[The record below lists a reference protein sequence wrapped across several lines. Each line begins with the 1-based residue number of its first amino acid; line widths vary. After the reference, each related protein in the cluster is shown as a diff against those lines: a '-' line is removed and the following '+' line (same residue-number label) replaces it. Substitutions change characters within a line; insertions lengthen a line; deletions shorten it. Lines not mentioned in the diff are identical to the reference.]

1 MSDYYGYL
9 DRQINDTL
17 GTDLEFNILLGAGHY
32 AFEAE
37 ELRGF
42 AERYSRIK
50 EFQEITL
57 SLFNASLKGEADPE
71 IASLIINE
79 LPESQGTKYHRELD
93 LKHTPVFFRTDEVV
107 PGKISEI
114 QSPGSAWGICD
125 QLHSFYDD
133 HRSEFGVSDAFP
145 TSLSEG
151 FSETLKRHV
160 GSGPFVHHL
169 TDNSSIPA
177 DMRYFIQ
184 RTRIRGIKYYSY
196 DKGIT
201 PYNCNF
207 IRSHA
212 FAGLAA
218 DNYFLERLARYKVGD
233 LRYDLPPSI
242 LFDEKMIYILPFW
255 NTTRN
260 LYPDRIRDLFPWTQ
274 LITPE
279 GFTLEDGSAMDL
291 ESFCRLPQ
299 KSRNYY
305 IKYAGSDLSI
315 NWGSKGVYRAS
326 SFSGNRLQ
334 SLMIDI
340 SKQYHEKRYWIL
352 QKAYH
357 MEENSAFIARTGD
370 VSNMRVYTKISGF
383 YGPAGL
389 LGMLVMQ
396 RPFNKV
402 HGTEETIVRL
412 CR

>member
-1 MSDYYGYL
+1 MSEYYRYL
-9 DRQINDTL
+9 DRQLNDAL
-17 GTDLEFNILLGAGHY
+17 GTDLEFNILLGAKRY
-32 AFEAE
+32 ALEAD

-42 AERYSRIK
+42 SDRYPQIK

-71 IASLIINE
+71 IASLIVNE
-79 LPESQGTKYHRELD
+79 LPESQGTKYHSELD

-114 QSPGSAWGICD
+114 QCPGSAWGICD

-133 HRSEFGVSDAFP
+133 HRSEFGDFDAFP
-145 TSLSEG
+145 SSLSEG

-160 GSGPFVHHL
+160 GSNPIVHHL
-169 TDNSSIPA
+169 TDNSSIPH

-184 RTRIRGIKYYSY
+184 KTRMKGIKYYSY
-196 DKGIT
+196 DRGVT

-218 DNYFLERLARYKVGD
+218 DNYFLERLARYKAGD
-233 LRYDLPPSI
+233 LCYDLPPSI

-255 NTTRN
+255 EKTRR

-274 LITPE
+274 LIRPE
-279 GFTLEDGSAMDL
+279 GFTLEDGTQMNL
-291 ESFCRLPQ
+291 ESFCRLSQ
-299 KSRNYY
+299 KNRDYY

-326 SFSGNRLQ
+326 SFSDSGLKFF
-334 SLMIDI
+334 LTDI
-340 SKQYHEKRYWIL
+340 SNQYHEKRYWIL

-357 MEENSAFIARTGD
+357 RREDSEYIARNGD
-370 VSNMRVYTKISGF
+370 ISSMRVYTKISGF

-402 HGTEETIVRL
+402 HGTEETIVSL